1 MAIFRFRE
9 NEIENPATVDAFR
22 EIATI
27 LNDLTRE
34 IESGQFGSNHLL
46 EGYATGR
53 NVLRSV
59 RWRITPGATPGTNIT
74 IITSGIAGTE
84 FNIPGLASGTDLG
97 KGATVGDYS
106 LNAGG
111 SIITVNTTETVVGII
126 STSFVTHDVNTS
138 STTGMWI
145 PWTSIVAGKLT
156 LGIIPRGTQAR
167 VDWTTIMDA
176 GDRVEFHASFIT
188 ST

>member
-1 MAIFRFRE
+1 MSVFRFRE
-9 NEIENPATVDAFR
+9 ADIEDPATIDAFR

-27 LNDLTRE
+27 INDLTRE
-34 IESGQFGSNHLL
+34 IESGQFGNNHLL

-74 IITSGIAGTE
+74 IITGAVSGTQ
-84 FNIPGLASGTDLG
+84 FNIPGLANATDLG

-106 LNAGG
+106 LDAGG

-126 STSFVTHDVNTS
+126 STSFVIHDLNTS
-138 STTGMWI
+138 STTGMWTPYTRI
-145 PWTSIVAGKLT
+145 IADKLT
-156 LGIIPRGTQAR
+156 LRIVPRGTQSP
-167 VDWTTIMDA
+167 VDWTTVMDA
-176 GDRVEFHASFIT
+176 GDAVDMEVGFIT